1 MGKVSEYAVDKIKT
15 AVICLPRTKI
25 NTIDNFLRSKAVNEY
40 EIFFSIDEFFDS
52 IDSFEST
59 YVYLFDFIGEL
70 RFRDKFT
77 INKSVFSGV
86 SVFTNI
92 DSVAE
97 LSKTISDDVYLL
109 SDMLDI
115 LSLFWGT
122 EVFKYD
128 NVAKAREKGIELVNT
143 HELDNS
149 NIDIKQLKLTF
160 EVTKEKTSK
169 YDAPVSSIVISK
181 KVYGVEN
188 SKEKKKGFISKLKD
202 LLIVEKQKFNVELDE
217 QDRLYSEEESE
228 YRDDNQFQYRLE
240 RDNLLDIA
248 SKLQKSVDSSIIGY
262 MLNTDRISKEV
273 YKTLENLK
281 AMNKISGV
289 FGEVDYLVENGY
301 IDEYDSINIV
311 NDYYHINCLQEEE
324 VLHRKVLLQDFKI
337 EGCREFKCFCTRG
350 IRSDVYYFVIDP
362 DNISGKEK
370 ISSMF
375 ESFSFLYTKEKY
387 ILKKLS
393 EMEVI

>member
-1 MGKVSEYAVDKIKT
+1 MSNVSEYEVDKIKT

-25 NTIDNFLRSKAVNEY
+25 NTVDNFLRSKAVNEY
-40 EIFFSIDEFFDS
+40 EIFFSIDEFFDA

-70 RFRDKFT
+70 RFRDRFI

-86 SVFTNI
+86 SVFTSI
-92 DSVAE
+92 DSIAE
-97 LSKTISDDVYLL
+97 LSKSISDDVYLL
-109 SDMLDI
+109 SGMLDI

-122 EVFKYD
+122 EVFKYN
-128 NVAKAREKGIELVNT
+128 NVVKAREKGIELVNT

-149 NIDIKQLKLTF
+149 NIDIKQLKITF
-160 EVTKEKTSK
+160 EVTKERTSK
-169 YDAPVSSIVISK
+169 YDAPVSSIVIDK

-188 SKEKKKGFISKLKD
+188 SKEKKKGLISKLKD
-202 LLIVEKQKFNVELDE
+202 LLVAEKQKFDVELDE
-217 QDRLYSEEESE
+217 KDRLYSKEESE
-228 YRDDNQFQYRLE
+228 YREDNKFQYKLE
-240 RDNLLDIA
+240 RENILDIA
-248 SKLQKSVDSSIIGY
+248 SKLQKSVDYSIIGY
-262 MLNTDRISKEV
+262 MLNIGKISEEV
-273 YKTLENLK
+273 HKTLESLK

-324 VLHRKVLLQDFKI
+324 VMHRKVLLQDFKI

-370 ISSMF
+370 ISAMF

-387 ILKKLS
+387 IVKKLS

>member
-1 MGKVSEYAVDKIKT
+1 M
-15 AVICLPRTKI
+15 
-25 NTIDNFLRSKAVNEY
+25 
-40 EIFFSIDEFFDS
+40 
-52 IDSFEST
+52 
-59 YVYLFDFIGEL
+59 
-70 RFRDKFT
+70 
-77 INKSVFSGV
+77 
-86 SVFTNI
+86 
-92 DSVAE
+92 
-97 LSKTISDDVYLL
+97 
-109 SDMLDI
+109 
-115 LSLFWGT
+115 
-122 EVFKYD
+122 
-128 NVAKAREKGIELVNT
+128 
-143 HELDNS
+143 
-149 NIDIKQLKLTF
+149 
-160 EVTKEKTSK
+160 
-169 YDAPVSSIVISK
+169 
-181 KVYGVEN
+181 
-188 SKEKKKGFISKLKD
+188 
-202 LLIVEKQKFNVELDE
+202 ELDE

-393 EMEVI
+393 EMEVM